1 MPYKL
6 ITAATGEPLT
16 VAEVQSHLRLDDG
29 SVEPAPSA
37 PAVALVLPDTAGNV
51 DNGAHRYLVT
61 FVTLT
66 GETQAGI
73 PSAQVA
79 VADKTINGQVVV
91 SNIALGGGSVTA
103 RKLYRTQANGNAYLY
118 HSTIA
123 DNVTSSITDNLSDA
137 ALGAGAPTQNTTGDP
152 LLNMY
157 IAVARVHAE
166 MVTQRQLLTA
176 TWKLVLDA
184 FPGMSLSGMSGISE
198 GRRFPHNAIVI
209 HKNPVQSVASI
220 KYLDMSGVQQ
230 TMPSTDYVVDTTMEP
245 ARITPVFG
253 KIWPIA
259 LPQIG
264 SVEIT
269 FTAGYGAAA
278 DVPAGIKH
286 WMLMRVDGLFKN
298 RGETTEVM
306 GKLEKLPFVDG
317 LLDPFIVAI
326 H

>member
-1 MPYKL
+1 MPYK
-6 ITAATGEPLT
+6 IVTPPAGEPVT
-16 VAEVQSHLRLDDG
+16 VAEAQAHLRLDDG
-29 SVEPAPSA
+29 SVEPAPGA
-37 PAVALVLPDTAGNV
+37 PSVALASPAAPGSV
-51 DNGAHRYLVT
+51 DNGTHRYLVT
-61 FVTLT
+61 FVTAT
-66 GETQAGI
+66 GETQAGT
-73 PSAQVA
+73 PSAAVV
-79 VADKTINGQVVV
+79 VADKTINGQVTV
-91 SNIALGGGSVTA
+91 SGIPLGGSSVIA
-103 RKLYRTQANGNAYLY
+103 RKLYRTTANGSVYLY

-123 DNVTSSITDNLSDA
+123 NNTAASITDNIADA

-157 IAVARVHAE
+157 IAAARVHAE
-166 MVTQRQLLTA
+166 MITQRQLLTA

-198 GRRFPHNAIVI
+198 GRRIPRNAIVL

-230 TMPSTDYVVDTTMEP
+230 TMSPNDYVVDASMEP

-264 SVEIT
+264 AVEVT
-269 FTAGYGAAA
+269 FTAGYGAAV

-286 WMLMRVDGLFKN
+286 WMLMRVDGLFRN
-298 RGETTEVM
+298 RGEITEIM

-317 LLDPFIVAI
+317 LLDPFTVAI